1 MSTENCYQAVLESI
15 PKTLRAVATRVLSW
29 ILHAARPMR
38 VDELSIAL
46 AIDTCED
53 MPFDRS
59 NIRRDIVETIVPILC
74 PILTIRREHLIFCH
88 PSAKQYIQDE
98 TRRKNDQWA
107 VEHFTHDTATRC
119 CLAYLNYAVLQS
131 GHSLPEVVHDLPG
144 GKGEGLATGET
155 SFHDYATA
163 GLISFPFAKELD
175 RTLPR
180 YRGISTTIPTLRTP
194 QITIDDKAIQP
205 HFLQLCE
212 LGLVEILNEYA
223 DFICNEG
230 NDLQAGLHIAADQG
244 NVAVI
249 KWILE
254 SGISSKGAFDEL
266 LRAAEKSF
274 LGEVFQVLLEY
285 VLRSCSH
292 MINDSIYGQLLNVI
306 CEQGQGEAARL
317 LLAVKPLRKSF
328 IRSQNKL
335 PYMECS
341 KPLRLAAAIGHQG
354 IIEMLFGMP
363 GFRQLINS
371 SPRLGEVT
379 PLHLAAQNGHLDI
392 VKLLIDEYRDRENNV
407 GENALHTAVN
417 LAVNLLGSDVRS
429 GRNYVEIIELLLS
442 DEGSL
447 ELVSSL
453 QDDGWSSLHIAHTN
467 ATVTELLLNTGASIY
482 AGQTTPCGSTA
493 LTLAAKAG
501 CATVVSLL
509 LKRDSEHRNYPS
521 GLRQDGG
528 GYTPLHWAARNGHTE
543 VVAILLRHSN
553 DPMLKVNG
561 VQDTDVPCEGTA
573 LHLAYVNGHLAAF
586 KLILESLLEG
596 GVFQVGDI
604 VDINHQTG
612 EGHTVLFYAA
622 AWGYTDICR
631 MLLEKGINRNLQD
644 NEGRVAADVAN
655 SETIRDLILHWVSR
669 TGPVTI

>member
-1 MSTENCYQAVLESI
+1 MTMQLRDLFLSRLPKNWIVHYRATEGSRQV
-15 PKTLRAVATRVLSW
+15 
-29 ILHAARPMR
+29 
-38 VDELSIAL
+38 
-46 AIDTCED
+46 
-53 MPFDRS
+53 RS
-59 NIRRDIVETIVPILC
+59 EVIRNLC
-74 PILTIRREHLIFCH
+74 
-88 PSAKQYIQDE
+88 A
-98 TRRKNDQWA
+98 
-107 VEHFTHDTATRC
+107 
-119 CLAYLNYAVLQS
+119 NYAKS
-131 GHSLPEVVHDLPG
+131 
-144 GKGEGLATGET
+144 T
-155 SFHDYATA
+155 SSA
-163 GLISFPFAKELD
+163 
-175 RTLPR
+175 
-180 YRGISTTIPTLRTP
+180 IPTLRTP

-392 VKLLIDEYRDRENNV
+392 VKLLIDEYRDREVCVFSRTPNTKRTALHIACITGYPDVVSFLASMAMEIRPRGRAASSTQRPKALAMEDAQKSMPIHYAAREGGPTCLKVLLSMTRSPASWLRALDSRGLSPLHLAAEGKHRASLDMLLEAELTNYFLSGGDKSMTPLHLAVESGSVDCVRFLMTHERTYTPLLLRKNNV

-596 GVFQVGDI
+596 GVFQVGI
-604 VDINHQTG
+604 YTG
-612 EGHTVLFYAA
+612 RWA
-622 AWGYTDICR
+622 
-631 MLLEKGINRNLQD
+631 M
-644 NEGRVAADVAN
+644 
-655 SETIRDLILHWVSR
+655 RDRSW
-669 TGPVTI
+669 